1 MMLPKNLKKWWDL
14 NLIVNLD
21 NDSKF
26 CPVGVTLSGGHD
38 DISSPEIPDQIAD
51 LECHT
56 GTLGM
61 PQASQPKKNP
71 AATSATVSNISKKIL
86 ILLSPKIPSG
96 FLAS

>member
-1 MMLPKNLKKWWDL
+1 MVLPKNLKKWWDL

-21 NDSKF
+21 NDSKL
-26 CPVGVTLSGGHD
+26 CLGVHDETGGHD
-38 DISSPEIPDQIAD
+38 DISFPEIPNQIAD
-51 LECHT
+51 LEYHT

-71 AATSATVSNISKKIL
+71 AATSATASSISRKIL

>member
-21 NDSKF
+21 NDSEF
-26 CPVGVTLSGGHD
+26 CPVRTTPSGGHD
-38 DISSPEIPDQIAD
+38 DISFPEIPNQIAD
-51 LECHT
+51 LEYHT

-71 AATSATVSNISKKIL
+71 AATSATASSISRKIL
-86 ILLSPKIPSG
+86 ILLSLKIPSG